1 MIQNFLNLS
10 DEKLKEIDYMIE
22 RLEKDHPLRFTRLE
36 KDLCEAVMEVKPEML
51 NFYEMVYGG
60 QTYNLMDVVAGVAN
74 ICGGGYGPT
83 VSGNVEYVSS
93 SDDGAYNNATRVVKW
108 TLKDVPAGKEGT
120 GGHFPISMW
129 MFWEQ
134 TEDWYR
140 KGPSSIIIWLRERTG
155 RDKP

>member
-74 ICGGGYGPT
+74 ICQRDEGAEGAPGCRTCQKEREDIFLYRCGC
-83 VSGNVEYVSS
+83 SGNRRKTGIE
-93 SDDGAYNNATRVVKW
+93 RVVH
-108 TLKDVPAGKEGT
+108 L
-120 GGHFPISMW
+120 
-129 MFWEQ
+129 
-134 TEDWYR
+134 
-140 KGPSSIIIWLRERTG
+140 L
-155 RDKP
+155 

>member
-10 DEKLKEIDYMIE
+10 DEKLKEIDYMIK

-83 VSGNVEYVSS
+83 VSGNVEYVS
-93 SDDGAYNNATRVVKW
+93 GTKGQKELRAVGRV
-108 TLKDVPAGKEGT
+108 